1 MHLTLKWPRQQCRTG
16 GRPILSTTVAGH
28 RHDNAD
34 NAWEILQPI
43 LPGGPGKVDYA
54 TVSIIYW
61 TIIGLLNV
69 GEVAAII
76 YVVRRQ
82 AKVGQP
88 EASA

>member
-1 MHLTLKWPRQQCRTG
+1 MAPPAMPKRISAP
-16 GRPILSTTVAGH
+16 TTTAAGH

-69 GEVAAII
+69 GEVAAVI

-88 EASA
+88 DASA

>member
-1 MHLTLKWPRQQCRTG
+1 MP
-16 GRPILSTTVAGH
+16 TTAAGQ

-34 NAWEILQPI
+34 NAWAILQPI

-54 TVSIIYW
+54 TVSIVYW
-61 TIIGLLNV
+61 TIIGLLNI
-69 GEVAAII
+69 GEVAAVI

>member
-1 MHLTLKWPRQQCRTG
+1 MP
-16 GRPILSTTVAGH
+16 TTAAGH
-28 RHDNAD
+28 RHDSSD
-34 NAWEILQPI
+34 RAWEILQPI

-54 TVSIIYW
+54 TVSIVYW

-82 AKVGQP
+82 AKAGQP